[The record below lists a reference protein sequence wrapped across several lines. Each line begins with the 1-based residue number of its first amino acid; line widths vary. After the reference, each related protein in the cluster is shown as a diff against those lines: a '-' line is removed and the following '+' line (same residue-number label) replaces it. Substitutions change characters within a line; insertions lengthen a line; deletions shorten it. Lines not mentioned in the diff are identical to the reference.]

1 MSLCKRFFLSLLFAN
16 GTQRRRDH
24 LGKVQDLLFSSLG
37 IEYQPRKAMVESES
51 KQGQFILF
59 LKLNIPLPQSPLG
72 SQVCTG
78 SPDLHPRALPGL
90 RREPPPPMEGIAQRP
105 RAIKGV
111 LCEAFR
117 VKPDLHALELPLVKS
132 CRVCLA
138 GQWFIFI

>member
-24 LGKVQDLLFSSLG
+24 LQKVQDLLFSSLG

-59 LKLNIPLPQSPLG
+59 LKLNIPLPQTPLG
-72 SQVCTG
+72 FQVCTG
-78 SPDLHPRALPGL
+78 SPDLHPRALAGL
-90 RREPPPPMEGIAQRP
+90 WRALPPPVEDIAQRP
-105 RAIKGV
+105 HAIKGV
-111 LCEAFR
+111 LCETFR
-117 VKPDLHALELPLVKS
+117 VKSDFHALGLSLMKS
-132 CRVCLA
+132 FHVCLV